1 VDADCVEMNPIFP
14 RGLPLLNI
22 QTNHAGEYYATDASS
37 ATSQAMTTILNCE
50 DEPIRIPGSI
60 QRHGF
65 MLLLDKRAEHVVAA
79 SENAEEFLAV
89 PLKLILGA
97 PVDTI
102 LEREVLAALRAGL
115 HSAETGSL
123 LTFLGS
129 FKMRDDLYSV
139 VTHGA
144 GDIRV
149 LEFERLD
156 HLVKP
161 ELMNSVITN
170 FVAALS
176 KLNGELELL
185 QAITRQVK
193 DLTGFDRVLLYR
205 FDQAGHGTV
214 LTEENNGTLPS
225 YLDLRF
231 PSTDIPQQ
239 ARELYILN
247 TVRIIPDATYLPSPL
262 RAVTHKT
269 VERLDLSMSL
279 LRSVSPIHLEYMRN
293 MGTLSSMS
301 ISIVCEGKLWGLIS
315 GHHAKP
321 HSVPYL
327 VRSAC
332 DLLTRIVSSQLTA
345 FRTAS
350 KLEKMMHFHEVH
362 RRMLTHMAAENDYV
376 AAIAS
381 QMSYLPQV
389 TDGDGAALI
398 IDGHCAMHGQT
409 PAEQDVRRLAKWMDA
424 QPELMLFETRNLKRE
439 IEWADRISDVAS
451 GWVAIRIS
459 DVRQAY
465 LMWFRPEVVKTV
477 NWAGEPPTLSDGQS
491 NGNREKSLHPR
502 ESFRKW
508 KEMVR
513 GHSAPWTEMEIESA
527 REFRN
532 ALVTIS
538 LKRAEEA
545 VELSEARFRQL
556 THALPSPIWTS
567 DDDGQ
572 LTYVNQ
578 MWRDQKLGERG
589 RWYEQVGLG
598 PEEEARCGQLWKT
611 AVAAGATFEAE
622 LRFHAASEDVERWN
636 LVRSIPFLRGDD
648 TRAGWVGTCTDL
660 TDRRDR
666 EAAVRMTEKLEL
678 TGRMTS
684 VIAHE
689 INNPL
694 EAITNVLY
702 LMGQQLQG
710 DASALNY
717 IEMVQYEIERISG
730 ITKQTLRWSKDS
742 IQHARSA
749 TAGELFE
756 DVVRLFA
763 AKIRNR
769 QITVTI
775 AGGESLRFHGV
786 LGQIRQVMANLVS
799 NALDAVPV
807 GGRVWLEAT
816 AGEGGLEIAVRDEG
830 HGMSEETQLE
840 LFRPFFSTKG
850 DLGNGLGLYISNEI
864 VERHGGRLTVEST
877 QGIGTTMRISLPDVA
892 AERSSSESDLA
903 TMH

>member
-1 VDADCVEMNPIFP
+1 MDADRIKMNTFSPSDS
-14 RGLPLLNI
+14 PLLNI
-22 QTNHAGEYYATDASS
+22 QQVHDGEYHAAGVSAATGDGLV
-37 ATSQAMTTILNCE
+37 TTLNCE

-65 MLLLDKRAEHVVAA
+65 MLLLDKQEEHVIGA
-79 SENAEEFLAV
+79 SENAEEFLAL

-97 PVDTI
+97 SVDTI
-102 LEREVLAALRAGL
+102 LAREVLAALRAGIR
-115 HSAETGSL
+115 SNEAGSQ

-129 FKMRDDLYSV
+129 FKMRDELHSV
-139 VTHGA
+139 VTHLV
-144 GDIRV
+144 GDLRV
-149 LEFERLD
+149 LEFERLE
-156 HLVKP
+156 HLVSP

-170 FVAALS
+170 FVATLS
-176 KLNGELELL
+176 KLNGETELL
-185 QAITRQVK
+185 QAIARQVR

-231 PSTDIPQQ
+231 PASDIPQQ
-239 ARELYILN
+239 ARELYVLN
-247 TVRIIPDATYLPSPL
+247 TVRIIPDATYVPSPL
-262 RAVTHKT
+262 RASAQKT
-269 VERLDLSMSL
+269 VEGLDLSMSL
-279 LRSVSPIHLEYMRN
+279 LRSVSPIHLQYMRN

-301 ISIVCEGKLWGLIS
+301 ISIVCDGKLWGLIS
-315 GHHAKP
+315 GHHAMP

-332 DLLTRIVSSQLTA
+332 DLLTRIVSSQLMA

-350 KLEKMMHFHEVH
+350 KLEKMMHFHGVH
-362 RRMLTHMAAENDYV
+362 RMMLTHMAAENDYV

-381 QMSYLPQV
+381 QMSYLAQV
-389 TDGDGAALI
+389 TDGEGAALV
-398 IDGHCAMHGQT
+398 IDGHCEMHGQT
-409 PAEQDVRRLAKWMDA
+409 PGEHAIHRLAAWMDA
-424 QPELMLFETRNLKRE
+424 QPDLMLFESRHLKRE
-439 IEWADRISDVAS
+439 IDWADEISDVAS
-451 GWVAIRIS
+451 GLLAIRIS
-459 DVRQAY
+459 DVRQSY
-465 LMWFRPEVVKTV
+465 LMWFRPEVVRTV

-491 NGNREKSLHPR
+491 NTDREKSLHPR
-502 ESFRKW
+502 ESFRIW

-513 GHSAPWTEMEIESA
+513 GRSAPWTEMEIESA

-532 ALVTIS
+532 ALVTIG

-556 THALPSPIWTS
+556 THALPSPVWTS

-578 MWRDQKLGERG
+578 KWRDQQLGERG
-589 RWYEQVGLG
+589 RWYEQVGLS
-598 PEEEARCGQLWKT
+598 PEEEARCDELWKT
-611 AVAAGATFEAE
+611 AVATGATFEAE
-622 LRFHAASEDVERWN
+622 LRFHTGSEAVERWN
-636 LVRSIPFLRGDD
+636 LVRSIPFLKADG
-648 TRAGWVGTCTDL
+648 TRAGWVGACTDL

-666 EAAVRMTEKLEL
+666 EAARRMAEKLAL

-702 LMGQQLQG
+702 LMGQEVKG
-710 DASALNY
+710 NASALNY
-717 IEMVQYEIERISG
+717 IEMAQYEIERISG

-742 IQHARSA
+742 TQHAEFA
-749 TAGELFE
+749 TAGELFD

-775 AGGESLRFHGV
+775 VGGESLRFHGV
-786 LGQIRQVMANLVS
+786 IGQIRQVMANLVS
-799 NALDAVPV
+799 NALDAVSV

-816 AGEGGLEIAVRDEG
+816 ANNGELEILVRDEG
-830 HGMSEETQLE
+830 EGMDEKTQRQ

-864 VERHGGRLTVEST
+864 VERHGGRLAVEST
-877 QGIGTTMRISLPDVA
+877 LGVGTTMRIRLPNAVADNLTSAPDV
-892 AERSSSESDLA
+892 D
-903 TMH
+903 

>member
-1 VDADCVEMNPIFP
+1 VDAAWDAGCLEMNTLFP
-14 RGLPLLNI
+14 HDSPLLNI
-22 QTNHAGEYYATDASS
+22 EQVHDGEYHAARATAV
-37 ATSQAMTTILNCE
+37 TGEPMITVVNCE

-65 MLLLDKRAEHVVAA
+65 MLLLDRREEHVVAA
-79 SENAEEFLAV
+79 SENAEGFLAL

-97 PVDTI
+97 SVDTI
-102 LEREVLAALRAGL
+102 LEREVLAALRAGIR
-115 HSAETGSL
+115 SNEAGSL

-129 FKMRDDLYSV
+129 FKMRDELYSV
-139 VTHGA
+139 VTHRV

-156 HLVKP
+156 HLVSP

-170 FVAALS
+170 FVATLS
-176 KLNGELELL
+176 KLNGETELL

-214 LTEENNGTLPS
+214 LAEENNGTLPS

-231 PSTDIPQQ
+231 PASDIPQQ
-239 ARELYILN
+239 ARELYVLN
-247 TVRIIPDATYLPSPL
+247 TVRIIPDAAYLPSPL
-262 RAVTHKT
+262 RATTQRT
-269 VERLDLSMSL
+269 VEGLDLSMSL

-293 MGTLSSMS
+293 MGTLASMS

-332 DLLTRIVSSQLTA
+332 DLLTRIVASQLMA

-350 KLEKMMHFHEVH
+350 KLEKMMHFHGVQ

-381 QMSYLPQV
+381 QMSYLAQV
-389 TDGDGAALI
+389 TDGGGAALI
-398 IDGHCAMHGQT
+398 IDGHCEMHGQT
-409 PAEQDVRRLAKWMDA
+409 PPEQVIHRLAAWMDA
-424 QPELMLFETRNLKRE
+424 QPELMLFESRHLKRE
-439 IEWADRISDVAS
+439 IEWADEISDVAS
-451 GWVAIRIS
+451 GLLAIRIS
-459 DVRQAY
+459 DVRQSY
-465 LMWFRPEVVKTV
+465 LMWFRPEVVSTV
-477 NWAGEPPTLSDGQS
+477 NWAGEPITLSDGQS
-491 NGNREKSLHPR
+491 NTDREKSLHPR
-502 ESFRKW
+502 ESFRIW

-513 GHSAPWTEMEIESA
+513 GRSAPWTEMEIESA

-556 THALPSPIWTS
+556 THALPSPVWTS
-567 DDDGQ
+567 DDDGR

-578 MWRDQKLGERG
+578 KWRDQRLGEQG
-589 RWYEQVGLG
+589 KWYENVGLG
-598 PEEEARCGQLWKT
+598 PEEETRCGQLWQT

-622 LRFHAASEDVERWN
+622 LQFHAGSEDVERWN
-636 LVRSIPFLRGDD
+636 LVRSIPFLRGDN

-666 EAAVRMTEKLEL
+666 EAALRMAEKLAL

-702 LMGQQLQG
+702 LMRQEVQG
-710 DASALNY
+710 NASARNY
-717 IEMVQYEIERISG
+717 LEMAQYEIERISG

-742 IQHARSA
+742 IQQAEFA
-749 TAGELFE
+749 TAGDLFD

-775 AGGESLRFHGV
+775 AGGASLRFHGV
-786 LGQIRQVMANLVS
+786 VGQIRQVMANLVS
-799 NALDAVPV
+799 NALDAVSV
-807 GGRVWLEAT
+807 GGRVWLDAT
-816 AGEGGLEIAVRDEG
+816 KGKDGLEIIVRDEG
-830 HGMSEETQLE
+830 EGMSEETQRQ
-840 LFRPFFSTKG
+840 LFHPFFSTKG

-864 VERHGGRLTVEST
+864 VERHGGRLAVEST
-877 QGIGTTMRISLPDVA
+877 LGIGTTMRISLPDVA
-892 AERSSSESDLA
+892 AEKLTSV
-903 TMH
+903 H

>member
-1 VDADCVEMNPIFP
+1 MDADRDRDWDADCIEMNTLFP
-14 RGLPLLNI
+14 HDPSLLNI
-22 QTNHAGEYYATDASS
+22 QQVHAGEYHAAAASS
-37 ATSQAMTTILNCE
+37 PTGEEMITILNCE

-65 MLLLDKRAEHVVAA
+65 MLLLDSREEHVVAA
-79 SENAEEFLAV
+79 SENAEEFLAL

-97 PVDTI
+97 SVDKI
-102 LEREVLAALRAGL
+102 LEREVLAALRAGMR
-115 HSAETGSL
+115 SGESGSL

-129 FKMRDDLYSV
+129 FKMRDELHSV
-139 VTHGA
+139 VTHRV
-144 GDIRV
+144 GDLRV

-156 HLVKP
+156 HLVSP

-170 FVAALS
+170 FVATLS
-176 KLNGELELL
+176 KLNGETELL

-231 PSTDIPQQ
+231 PSSDIPQQ
-239 ARELYILN
+239 ARELYVLN
-247 TVRIIPDATYLPSPL
+247 TVRIIPDATYVPSPL
-262 RAVTHKT
+262 RATTQPT
-269 VERLDLSMSL
+269 VEGLDLSMSL

-301 ISIVCEGKLWGLIS
+301 ISIVCDGKLWGLIS

-350 KLEKMMHFHEVH
+350 KLEKMMHFHGVH

-381 QMSYLPQV
+381 QMSYLAQV

-398 IDGHCAMHGQT
+398 IDGHCEMHGRT
-409 PAEQDVRRLAKWMDA
+409 PGEQAIHRLAAWMDA
-424 QPELMLFETRNLKRE
+424 QPELMLFESRHLKRE
-439 IEWADRISDVAS
+439 IEWADEISDVAS
-451 GWVAIRIS
+451 GLLAVRIS
-459 DVRQAY
+459 DVRQSY
-465 LMWFRPEVVKTV
+465 LMWFRPEVVRTV
-477 NWAGEPPTLSDGQS
+477 NWAGEPPARSDGQS
-491 NGNREKSLHPR
+491 NSNRAKSLHPR
-502 ESFRKW
+502 ESFKLW

-513 GHSAPWTEMEIESA
+513 GQSAPWTEMEIESA

-538 LKRAEEA
+538 LRRAEEA
-545 VELSEARFRQL
+545 AELSEARFRQL
-556 THALPSPIWTS
+556 THALPSPVWTS

-578 MWRDQKLGERG
+578 KWRDQRLGEQG
-589 RWYEQVGLG
+589 KWYERVGLA

-622 LRFHAASEDVERWN
+622 LRFHGGSEDVERWN
-636 LVRSIPFLRGDD
+636 LVRSIPFLRADD

-666 EAAVRMTEKLEL
+666 EAALRMAEKLAL

-702 LMGQQLQG
+702 LMGQEVRENP
-710 DASALNY
+710 SALNY
-717 IEMVQYEIERISG
+717 LQMAQHEIERISG

-742 IQHARSA
+742 IQQAEFG
-749 TAGELFE
+749 TAGELFD

-775 AGGESLRFHGV
+775 AGGESLRFYGV
-786 LGQIRQVMANLVS
+786 IGQIRQVLANVVS
-799 NALDAVPV
+799 NALDAVMV

-816 AGEGGLEIAVRDEG
+816 TGERGLEIVVRDEG
-830 HGMSEETQLE
+830 EGMSQETQRQ

-864 VERHGGRLTVEST
+864 VERHGGRLAVEST
-877 QGIGTTMRISLPDVA
+877 LGIGTTMRISLPDVGA
-892 AERSSSESDLA
+892 DGL
-903 TMH
+903 

>member
-1 VDADCVEMNPIFP
+1 MDAGCVEMKPLSS
-14 RGLPLLNI
+14 RDSPLLNI
-22 QTNHAGEYYATDASS
+22 QQVHAGEYYAAAAFS
-37 ATSQAMTTILNCE
+37 ATGEEVTTIFNCE
-50 DEPIRIPGSI
+50 DEPIRFPGSV

-65 MLLLDKRAEHVVAA
+65 MLLFDKRAEHVVAA
-79 SENAEEFLAV
+79 SENAEAFLAL

-97 PVDTI
+97 AVDSI

-115 HSAETGSL
+115 RSDETSSP

-139 VTHGA
+139 VTHRV

-156 HLVKP
+156 HLVSP

-170 FVAALS
+170 FVATLS
-176 KLNGELELL
+176 KLNGEMELL
-185 QAITRQVK
+185 QAITKQVK
-193 DLTGFDRVLLYR
+193 DLTGFERVLLYR
-205 FDQAGHGTV
+205 FDQEGHGTV
-214 LTEENNGTLPS
+214 LAEENSGVLPS

-231 PSTDIPQQ
+231 PASDIPRQ
-239 ARELYILN
+239 ARELYVLN
-247 TVRIIPDATYLPSPL
+247 TVRIIPDATYVPSPL
-262 RAVTHKT
+262 LAVTQKIA
-269 VERLDLSMSL
+269 ESLDLSMSL
-279 LRSVSPIHLEYMRN
+279 LRSVSPIHLQYMRN

-301 ISIVCEGKLWGLIS
+301 ISIVCDGKLWGLIS
-315 GHHAKP
+315 GHHSKP

-332 DLLTRIVSSQLTA
+332 DLLTRIVSSQLMA

-350 KLEKMMHFHEVH
+350 KLQKMMHFHGVH
-362 RRMLTHMAAENDYV
+362 RRMLTQMAAENDYV
-376 AAIAS
+376 AVISS
-381 QMSYLPQV
+381 QMSYLAQV
-389 TDGDGAALI
+389 TDGTGAALI
-398 IDGHCAMHGQT
+398 IDGHCVMHGQA
-409 PAEQDVRRLAKWMDA
+409 PGDEAIRRLAAWMDA
-424 QPELMLFETRNLKRE
+424 QPELMLFESRHLKRE
-439 IEWADRISDVAS
+439 IEWADEISDVAS
-451 GWVAIRIS
+451 GLLAIRIS
-459 DVRQAY
+459 DVRQSY
-465 LMWFRPEVVKTV
+465 LMWFRPEVVRTV
-477 NWAGEPPTLSDGQS
+477 DWAGEPPTLSDGQG
-491 NGNREKSLHPR
+491 NPNREKSLHPR
-502 ESFRKW
+502 ESFRIW
-508 KEMVR
+508 KETVR
-513 GHSAPWTEMEIESA
+513 GQSAPWTEMEIESA

-532 ALVTIS
+532 ALLTIS

-556 THALPSPIWTS
+556 THALPSPVWTS
-567 DDDGQ
+567 DDDGK

-578 MWRDQKLGERG
+578 KWRDQRLGERG
-589 RWYEQVGLG
+589 KWYQNVGLR
-598 PEEEARCGQLWKT
+598 PEEEARCGQLWQT
-611 AVAAGATFEAE
+611 AVADGATFEVE
-622 LRFHAASEDVERWN
+622 LRFHGASEDMERWN
-636 LVRSIPFLRGDD
+636 LVRAIPFLRVDE

-666 EAAVRMTEKLEL
+666 EAALRMAEKLAL

-702 LMGQQLQG
+702 LMGQQLQR

-717 IEMVQYEIERISG
+717 IEMAQYEVERISG
-730 ITKQTLRWSKDS
+730 ITKQTLRWSKES
-742 IQHARSA
+742 IQQAEFV
-749 TAGELFE
+749 TAGHLFD

-775 AGGESLRFHGV
+775 VGGESLRLHGV
-786 LGQIRQVMANLVS
+786 VGQLRQVMGNLVS
-799 NALDAVPV
+799 NALDAVSV

-816 AGEGGLEIAVRDEG
+816 SGEGELEITVRDEG
-830 HGMSEETQLE
+830 EGMSDETQRQ

-877 QGIGTTMRISLPDVA
+877 LGIGTTMRISLPDTN
-892 AERSSSESDLA
+892 AEKLTSDSDVGR
-903 TMH
+903 

>member
-1 VDADCVEMNPIFP
+1 MHSFFAQIAV
-14 RGLPLLNI
+14 I
-22 QTNHAGEYYATDASS
+22 QHPTSHDGEYDAAGAS
-37 ATSQAMTTILNCE
+37 ASPGEAMITISNCE

-65 MLLLDKRAEHVVAA
+65 MLLLDKREEHVVAA
-79 SENAEEFLAV
+79 SENTEEFLAL
-89 PLKLILGA
+89 PLRLILGA
-97 PVDTI
+97 SVDTI
-102 LEREVLAALRAGL
+102 LGREVLAALRAGTR
-115 HSAETGSL
+115 SDKTVS

-129 FKMRDDLYSV
+129 FKMRDELYSV
-139 VTHGA
+139 VTHRV

-156 HLVKP
+156 HLVSP
-161 ELMNSVITN
+161 ELTNSVITN
-170 FVAALS
+170 FVATLS
-176 KLNGELELL
+176 KLNGESELL

-205 FDQAGHGTV
+205 FDEAGHGTV
-214 LTEENNGTLPS
+214 LTEENNGKLPS

-231 PSTDIPQQ
+231 PASDIPQQ
-239 ARELYILN
+239 ARELYVLN
-247 TVRIIPDATYLPSPL
+247 SVRIIPDATYVPSPL
-262 RAVTHKT
+262 RGTTKST
-269 VERLDLSMSL
+269 VEGLDLSMSL

-293 MGTLSSMS
+293 MGTQSSMS
-301 ISIVCEGKLWGLIS
+301 ISIICDGKLWGLIS

-332 DLLTRIVSSQLTA
+332 DLLTRIVSSQLMA

-350 KLEKMMHFHEVH
+350 RLEKMMHFHGVH

-381 QMSYLPQV
+381 QMSYLAQV
-389 TDGDGAALI
+389 TDAVGVALI
-398 IDGHCAMHGQT
+398 IDGHCEMHGQT
-409 PAEQDVRRLAKWMDA
+409 PGEPAIRRLAAWMDA
-424 QPELMLFETRNLKRE
+424 QPELKFFESRHLKRE
-439 IEWADRISDVAS
+439 IEWADEIGDVAS
-451 GWVAIRIS
+451 GLLAIRIS
-459 DVRQAY
+459 DVRQSY
-465 LMWFRPEVVKTV
+465 LMWFRPEVVSTV

-491 NGNREKSLHPR
+491 KGNREKSLHPR
-502 ESFRKW
+502 ESFRIW
-508 KEMVR
+508 KEVVR
-513 GHSAPWTEMEIESA
+513 GRSAPWTEMEIESA

-532 ALVTIS
+532 ALVTIG

-556 THALPSPIWTS
+556 THALPSPVWTS

-578 MWRDQKLGERG
+578 KWRDQRLGERG

-598 PEEEARCGQLWKT
+598 AEEEARCGQLWMAAVT
-611 AVAAGATFEAE
+611 AGTRFEAE
-622 LRFHAASEDVERWN
+622 LRFHAGAEDVERWN
-636 LVRSIPFLRGDD
+636 LVRSIPFLRADG

-660 TDRRDR
+660 TDRRER
-666 EAAVRMTEKLEL
+666 EAALRMAEKLAL

-702 LMGQQLQG
+702 LVGQEVQG
-710 DASALNY
+710 NASALKY
-717 IEMVQYEIERISG
+717 IDMAQYELERISG

-742 IQHARSA
+742 IQQAEFA
-749 TAGELFE
+749 TAGALFE

-769 QITVTI
+769 HISVTI
-775 AGGESLRFHGV
+775 AGGESLRFYGV

-816 AGEGGLEIAVRDEG
+816 AGEGGLEIVVRDEG
-830 HGMSEETQLE
+830 EGMNEETQRQ

-864 VERHGGRLTVEST
+864 VERHGGRLAVEST
-877 QGIGTTMRISLPDVA
+877 LGVGTMMRITLPDVPR
-892 AERSSSESDLA
+892 EN
-903 TMH
+903 

>member
-1 VDADCVEMNPIFP
+1 MTVNMTQ
-14 RGLPLLNI
+14 R
-22 QTNHAGEYYATDASS
+22 ASTP
-37 ATSQAMTTILNCE
+37 TSEAMITRSNCE
-50 DEPIRIPGSI
+50 DEPIRIPGSV

-65 MLLLDKRAEHVVAA
+65 LLLLDNREKHVVAA
-79 SENAEEFLAV
+79 SENTEEFLAV
-89 PLKLILGA
+89 PLRLVLGA
-97 PVDTI
+97 LVDTI
-102 LEREVLAALRAGL
+102 LEREVLAALRAGTR
-115 HSAETGSL
+115 SDETGS

-129 FKMRDDLYSV
+129 FKMRDELYSV
-139 VTHGA
+139 VTHRI
-144 GDIRV
+144 GDLRV

-156 HLVKP
+156 HLVSP

-170 FVAALS
+170 FVATLS
-176 KLNGELELL
+176 KLNGENELL

-205 FDQAGHGTV
+205 FDEAGHGTV

-231 PSTDIPQQ
+231 PASDIPQQ

-247 TVRIIPDATYLPSPL
+247 TVRIIPDATYVPSPL
-262 RAVTHKT
+262 KATAQNT
-269 VERLDLSMSL
+269 VEGLDLSMSL
-279 LRSVSPIHLEYMRN
+279 LRSVSPVHLEYMRN
-293 MGTLSSMS
+293 MGTQSSMS
-301 ISIVCEGKLWGLIS
+301 ISIICDGKLWGLIS

-332 DLLTRIVSSQLTA
+332 DLLTRIVSSQLVA

-350 KLEKMMHFHEVH
+350 RLEKMMHFHGVH

-376 AAIAS
+376 EAIAS
-381 QMSYLPQV
+381 QLSYLAQV
-389 TDGDGAALI
+389 TDADGVALI
-398 IDGHCAMHGQT
+398 VDGRCETHGQT
-409 PAEQDVRRLAKWMDA
+409 PGEQAIRRIAAWMDA
-424 QPELMLFETRNLKRE
+424 QPELKFFESRHLKRQ
-439 IEWADRISDVAS
+439 IEWAEEFTGVAS
-451 GWVAIRIS
+451 GLLAIRIS
-459 DVRQAY
+459 DVRQSY

-477 NWAGEPPTLSDGQS
+477 NWAGEPPTFSDGQS

-502 ESFRKW
+502 ESFRLW

-513 GHSAPWTEMEIESA
+513 GRSAPWTEMEIESA

-532 ALVTIS
+532 ALVTIG

-556 THALPSPIWTS
+556 THALPSPVWTS

-578 MWRDQKLGERG
+578 RWRDQRLGERG

-598 PEEEARCGQLWKT
+598 AEEAARCAQLWKT
-611 AVAAGATFEAE
+611 AIAAGSTFEAE
-622 LRFHAASEDVERWN
+622 LRFHAGSKDAERWN

-660 TDRRDR
+660 TDRRER
-666 EAAVRMTEKLEL
+666 EAALRMAEKLAL

-694 EAITNVLY
+694 EAMTNVLY
-702 LMGQQLQG
+702 LVGQEVQG
-710 DASALNY
+710 NASAQNY
-717 IEMVQYEIERISG
+717 IKMAQYELERISG

-742 IQHARSA
+742 IQQAEAA
-749 TAGELFE
+749 TAGALFD

-769 QITVTI
+769 HITVTI
-775 AGGESLRFHGV
+775 VGGESLRFYGV
-786 LGQIRQVMANLVS
+786 IGQIRQVMANLVS

-807 GGRVWLEAT
+807 GGRVWLNAT
-816 AGEGGLEIAVRDEG
+816 TSEGGLEIVVRDEG
-830 HGMSEETQLE
+830 EGMSEETQRQ

-864 VERHGGRLTVEST
+864 VERHGGRLAVESAL
-877 QGIGTTMRISLPDVA
+877 GIGTTMRITLPDVA
-892 AERSSSESDLA
+892 RDN
-903 TMH
+903 

>member
-1 VDADCVEMNPIFP
+1 MNSLFSSDS
-14 RGLPLLNI
+14 PLLNI
-22 QTNHAGEYYATDASS
+22 QQVHDGEYHAAGASAVS
-37 ATSQAMTTILNCE
+37 RAPMTTVLNCE

-60 QRHGF
+60 QQHGF
-65 MLLLDKRAEHVVAA
+65 MLLLDRRGEHVVGT
-79 SENAEEFLAV
+79 SENAERFLAL

-97 PVDTI
+97 EVDTI
-102 LEREVLAALRAGL
+102 LEREMLAALRAGIR
-115 HSAETGSL
+115 SSETGSL

-129 FKMRDDLYSV
+129 FKIRDELFSV
-139 VTHGA
+139 VTHWVS
-144 GDIRV
+144 DVRV

-156 HLVKP
+156 RLVNP

-170 FVAALS
+170 FVATLG
-176 KLNGELELL
+176 KLNGETELL

-193 DLTGFDRVLLYR
+193 VLTGFDRVLLYR

-214 LTEENNGTLPS
+214 LAEDNNGTLPS

-231 PSTDIPQQ
+231 PASDIPRQ
-239 ARELYILN
+239 ARELYVSN
-247 TVRIIPDATYLPSPL
+247 TVRIIPDASYAPSPL
-262 RAVTHKT
+262 RAIAQAT
-269 VERLDLSMSL
+269 VEGLDLSMSL

-293 MGTLSSMS
+293 MDTLASMS
-301 ISIVCEGKLWGLIS
+301 ISIVCDGKLWGLIS

-332 DLLTRIVSSQLTA
+332 DLLTKIVASQLIA

-350 KLEKMMHFHEVH
+350 KLEKMMYFHGVH

-381 QMSYLPQV
+381 QMSYLAQV

-398 IDGHCAMHGQT
+398 IDGHCEMHGQT
-409 PAEQDVRRLAKWMDA
+409 PGEQAIHRLAAWMDA
-424 QPELMLFETRNLKRE
+424 QPELKLFESRHLKRE
-439 IEWADRISDVAS
+439 IEWADEISDVAC
-451 GWVAIRIS
+451 GLLAIRIS
-459 DVRQAY
+459 DVRQSY
-465 LMWFRPEVVKTV
+465 LMWFRPEVVSTV
-477 NWAGEPPTLSDGQS
+477 HWAGEPPALSDGQS

-502 ESFRKW
+502 ESFRIW

-513 GHSAPWTEMEIESA
+513 GQSAPWTEMEIESA

-545 VELSEARFRQL
+545 AEVSEARFRQL
-556 THALPSPIWTS
+556 THALPSPVWTS

-578 MWRDQKLGERG
+578 KWRDQRLGERG
-589 RWYEQVGLG
+589 RWYENVGLD
-598 PEEEARCGQLWKT
+598 PEEKARCGQLWKT
-611 AVAAGATFEAE
+611 AVAAGATFESE
-622 LRFHAASEDVERWN
+622 LRFHTDSEHVERWN
-636 LVRSIPFLRGDD
+636 LVRSIPFLGVDG

-666 EAAVRMTEKLEL
+666 EAALRMAEKLAL

-702 LMGQQLQG
+702 LMGQEVQG
-710 DASALNY
+710 NASALNY
-717 IEMVQYEIERISG
+717 LEMAQYEIERISG

-742 IQHARSA
+742 IEQAGFA
-749 TAGELFE
+749 TAGDLFD

-769 QITVTI
+769 QITLTI
-775 AGGESLRFHGV
+775 VGGHSLRIHGV
-786 LGQIRQVMANLVS
+786 IGQIRQVLANLVS
-799 NALDAVPV
+799 NALDAVSV
-807 GGRVWLEAT
+807 GGCVWLEAT
-816 AGEGGLEIAVRDEG
+816 SGEGELEISVRDEG
-830 HGMSEETQLE
+830 EGMSQETQRQ

-864 VERHGGRLTVEST
+864 VERHGGRLAVEST
-877 QGIGTTMRISLPDVA
+877 LGIGTTMRMRLPDVA
-892 AERSSSESDLA
+892 AAEKLA
-903 TMH
+903 SVD

>member
-1 VDADCVEMNPIFP
+1 MDADGIEMNTFFP
-14 RGLPLLNI
+14 RDSPPLNI
-22 QTNHAGEYYATDASS
+22 QQIHDGEYHAAGASVATREG
-37 ATSQAMTTILNCE
+37 MITTLNCE
-50 DEPIRIPGSI
+50 DEPIRIPGGI

-65 MLLLDKRAEHVVAA
+65 MLLLDKREEHVVAA
-79 SENAEEFLAV
+79 SENAEEFLAL

-97 PVDTI
+97 SVDMI
-102 LEREVLAALRAGL
+102 LEREVLAALRAGIR
-115 HSAETGSL
+115 SDETGSL
-123 LTFLGS
+123 LSFLGS
-129 FKMRDDLYSV
+129 FRMRDELHSV
-139 VTHGA
+139 VTHRV

-156 HLVKP
+156 HLVSP

-170 FVAALS
+170 FVATLS
-176 KLNGELELL
+176 KLNGETELL

-231 PSTDIPQQ
+231 PASDIPKQ
-239 ARELYILN
+239 ARELYVLN
-247 TVRIIPDATYLPSPL
+247 TVRIIPDATYVPSPL
-262 RAVTHKT
+262 RATTQKT
-269 VERLDLSMSL
+269 VEGLDLSMSL

-293 MGTLSSMS
+293 MGTLASMS
-301 ISIVCEGKLWGLIS
+301 ISIVCDGKLWGLIS

-332 DLLTRIVSSQLTA
+332 DLLTRIVSSQLMA

-350 KLEKMMHFHEVH
+350 KLEKRMHFHGVH
-362 RRMLTHMAAENDYV
+362 RKMLTHMAAENDYV

-381 QMSYLPQV
+381 QMSYLAQV

-398 IDGHCAMHGQT
+398 IDGHCEMHGQT
-409 PAEQDVRRLAKWMDA
+409 PGEQAIHRLAAWMAA
-424 QPELMLFETRNLKRE
+424 QPNLMLFESRHLKRE
-439 IEWADRISDVAS
+439 IEWADEISDAAS
-451 GWVAIRIS
+451 GLLVIRIS
-459 DVRQAY
+459 DVRQSY
-465 LMWFRPEVVKTV
+465 LMWFRPEVVRTV

-491 NGNREKSLHPR
+491 NSNREKTLHPR
-502 ESFRKW
+502 ESFNIW

-513 GHSAPWTEMEIESA
+513 GQSAPWTEMEIESA

-556 THALPSPIWTS
+556 THALPSPVWTS

-572 LTYVNQ
+572 LTYVNHK
-578 MWRDQKLGERG
+578 WREQKLGERG
-589 RWYEQVGLG
+589 RWYEKVGLG
-598 PEEEARCGQLWKT
+598 PEEEARCAQLWKT
-611 AVAAGATFEAE
+611 AVAAGTTFETE
-622 LRFHAASEDVERWN
+622 LLFHAGSEDGERWN
-636 LVRSIPFLRGDD
+636 LVRSIPFLRVDD

-666 EAAVRMTEKLEL
+666 EAALRMAEKLAL

-702 LMGQQLQG
+702 LMGQEVRG
-710 DASALNY
+710 NTSALNY
-717 IEMVQYEIERISG
+717 IEMAQYEIERISG

-742 IQHARSA
+742 IRQAEFA
-749 TAGELFE
+749 TAGELFD

-763 AKIRNR
+763 AKLRNR

-775 AGGESLRFHGV
+775 GRGESLRFYGV
-786 LGQIRQVMANLVS
+786 VGQIRQVMANLVS
-799 NALDAVPV
+799 NALDAVSA
-807 GGRVWLEAT
+807 GGRVWLDAT
-816 AGEGGLEIAVRDEG
+816 TGESGLEIVVRDEG
-830 HGMSEETQLE
+830 QGMSEETQRQ

-877 QGIGTTMRISLPDVA
+877 LGIGTTMRLTLPDIA
-892 AERSSSESDLA
+892 AEKLPSDSDGV
-903 TMH
+903 

>member
-1 VDADCVEMNPIFP
+1 MNTPFP
-14 RGLPLLNI
+14 PHSPLLNI
-22 QTNHAGEYYATDASS
+22 QQVHDGEYHGATASA
-37 ATSQAMTTILNCE
+37 ATGEEMVAILNCE
-50 DEPIRIPGSI
+50 DEPIRIPGAI
-60 QRHGF
+60 QQHGF
-65 MLLLDKRAEHVVAA
+65 MLLLDRRGEHVVAA
-79 SENAEEFLAV
+79 SENAEGFLAL

-97 PVDTI
+97 SVDTI
-102 LEREVLAALRAGL
+102 LEREVLAALRAGIR
-115 HSAETGSL
+115 SDETGSL

-129 FKMRDDLYSV
+129 FKMRDELHSVITHRVGDL
-139 VTHGA
+139 
-144 GDIRV
+144 RV

-156 HLVKP
+156 HLVSP

-170 FVAALS
+170 FVATLS
-176 KLNGELELL
+176 TLKSETELL

-231 PSTDIPQQ
+231 PATDIPRQ
-239 ARELYILN
+239 ARELYVLN
-247 TVRIIPDATYLPSPL
+247 TVRIIPDATYAPSPL
-262 RAVTHKT
+262 RASAQKT
-269 VERLDLSMSL
+269 VEGLDLSLSL

-301 ISIVCEGKLWGLIS
+301 ISIVCDGKLWGLIS
-315 GHHAKP
+315 GHHATP

-332 DLLTRIVSSQLTA
+332 DLLTRIVASQLMA

-350 KLEKMMHFHEVH
+350 KLEKMMHFHGVH

-376 AAIAS
+376 AALAS
-381 QMSYLPQV
+381 QMSDLTQV
-389 TDGDGAALI
+389 TDGTGAALI
-398 IDGHCAMHGQT
+398 IDGHCEMQGET
-409 PAEQDVRRLAKWMDA
+409 PGEQAIQRLAAWMDA
-424 QPELMLFETRNLKRE
+424 QPALMLFESGHLKRE
-439 IEWADRISDVAS
+439 IEWADEISNVAC
-451 GWVAIRIS
+451 GLLAVRIS
-459 DVRQAY
+459 DVRQSY
-465 LMWFRPEVVKTV
+465 LMWFRPEVVSTV
-477 NWAGEPPTLSDGQS
+477 NWAGEPPALSDGES
-491 NGNREKSLHPR
+491 KGNGEKSLHPR
-502 ESFRKW
+502 ESFKIW
-508 KEMVR
+508 KQMVR
-513 GHSAPWTEMEIESA
+513 GQSAPWTEMEIESA

-556 THALPSPIWTS
+556 THALPSPVWTS

-578 MWRDQKLGERG
+578 KWRDQRLGDRG
-589 RWYEQVGLG
+589 RWYENVGLA
-598 PEEEARCGQLWKT
+598 PEEEARCDQLWKT
-611 AVAAGATFEAE
+611 AVAAGVTFEAE
-622 LRFHAASEDVERWN
+622 LRFHAGSEEVERWN
-636 LVRSIPFLRGDD
+636 LVRSIPFLRADD

-666 EAAVRMTEKLEL
+666 EAALRMAEKLAL

-702 LMGQQLQG
+702 LMGQEVQG
-710 DASALNY
+710 NASALNY
-717 IEMVQYEIERISG
+717 LEMAQFEIERISG

-742 IQHARSA
+742 IQQAEFA
-749 TAGELFE
+749 TAGDLFE
-756 DVVRLFA
+756 EVVRLFA

-775 AGGESLRFHGV
+775 VGGENLRFYAV
-786 LGQIRQVMANLVS
+786 IGQIRQVMANLLS
-799 NALDAVPV
+799 NALDAVPA

-816 AGEGGLEIAVRDEG
+816 TSEGELEIMVRDEG
-830 HGMSEETQLE
+830 EGMSEETQRQ

-864 VERHGGRLTVEST
+864 VERHGGRLAVEST
-877 QGIGTTMRISLPDVA
+877 LGIGTTMRISLPDVA
-892 AERSSSESDLA
+892 PEELKGRWRPPEVDRPGPID
-903 TMH
+903 

>member
-1 VDADCVEMNPIFP
+1 
-14 RGLPLLNI
+14 
-22 QTNHAGEYYATDASS
+22 
-37 ATSQAMTTILNCE
+37 MTTIVNCE

-65 MLLLDKRAEHVVAA
+65 MLLLDKRAEHVVGA
-79 SENAEEFLAV
+79 SENAEEFQAL

-97 PVDTI
+97 AVDTI
-102 LEREVLAALRAGL
+102 LEREVLAALQAGIR
-115 HSAETGSL
+115 SDETGSL

-129 FKMRDDLYSV
+129 FKMRDELHSV
-139 VTHGA
+139 VTHRV

-156 HLVKP
+156 HLVSP

-170 FVAALS
+170 FVATLS
-176 KLNGELELL
+176 KLNGETELL

-231 PSTDIPQQ
+231 PASDIPQQ
-239 ARELYILN
+239 ARELYVLN
-247 TVRIIPDATYLPSPL
+247 SVRIIPDATYVPSPL
-262 RAVTHKT
+262 RATTQET
-269 VERLDLSMSL
+269 VEGLDLSMSL

-293 MGTLSSMS
+293 MGTQASMS
-301 ISIVCEGKLWGLIS
+301 ISIICDGKLWGLIS

-332 DLLTRIVSSQLTA
+332 DLLTRIVSSQLMA

-350 KLEKMMHFHEVH
+350 KLEKMVHFHDVH

-381 QMSYLPQV
+381 QMNYLAQV
-389 TDGDGAALI
+389 TDGDGAAII
-398 IDGHCAMHGQT
+398 IDGHCEMYGQT
-409 PAEQDVRRLAKWMDA
+409 PPEQAIHKLATWMDA
-424 QPELMLFETRNLKRE
+424 QPELMLFQSQHLKRD
-439 IEWADRISDVAS
+439 IEWADEISDVAS
-451 GWVAIRIS
+451 GLLAIRIS
-459 DVRQAY
+459 DVRQSY
-465 LMWFRPEVVKTV
+465 LMWFRPEVVRTV
-477 NWAGEPPTLSDGQS
+477 NWAGEPPTLGES
-491 NGNREKSLHPR
+491 NSNREKNLHPR
-502 ESFRKW
+502 ESFRIW

-513 GHSAPWTEMEIESA
+513 GRSASWTEMEIESA

-556 THALPSPIWTS
+556 THALPSPVWTS
-567 DDDGQ
+567 DDDGH

-578 MWRDQKLGERG
+578 KWRDQKLGERG

-598 PEEEARCGQLWKT
+598 PDEEARCGELWKA
-611 AVAAGATFEAE
+611 AVAVGVTFEAE
-622 LRFHAASEDVERWN
+622 LLFHAGSDNVERWN
-636 LVRSIPFLRGDD
+636 LVRSIPFLRADD
-648 TRAGWVGTCTDL
+648 TRAGWVGACTDL
-660 TDRRDR
+660 TDRRER
-666 EAAVRMTEKLEL
+666 EAALRMAEKLAL

-694 EAITNVLY
+694 EALTNVLY
-702 LMGQQLQG
+702 LVGQEVRG
-710 DASALNY
+710 NSSALNY
-717 IEMVQYEIERISG
+717 IEMAQYELERISG

-742 IQHARSA
+742 SPQADVASA
-749 TAGELFE
+749 GDLFN

-769 QITVTI
+769 HITVTI
-775 AGGESLRFHGV
+775 VGGESLRFHGV
-786 LGQIRQVMANLVS
+786 VGQIRQVMANLVS
-799 NALDAVPV
+799 NALDAVSV

-816 AGEGGLEIAVRDEG
+816 NGGRGLEIVVRDEG
-830 HGMSEETQLE
+830 EGMSEETQRQ

-864 VERHGGRLTVEST
+864 VERHGGRLEVESAL
-877 QGIGTTMRISLPDVA
+877 GIGTTMRITLPDVP
-892 AERSSSESDLA
+892 RDK
-903 TMH
+903 

>member
-1 VDADCVEMNPIFP
+1 MNTPFP
-14 RGLPLLNI
+14 LRPPLLNI
-22 QTNHAGEYYATDASS
+22 QQVHGGEYHGAGTSAATGEE
-37 ATSQAMTTILNCE
+37 MLTILNCE
-50 DEPIRIPGSI
+50 DEPIRIPGAV

-65 MLLLDKRAEHVVAA
+65 LLLLDKRGEHIVAA
-79 SENAEEFLAV
+79 SENAEGFLAL

-97 PVDTI
+97 SVDTI
-102 LEREVLAALRAGL
+102 LPREVLAALRAGIR
-115 HSAETGSL
+115 SDENGSP

-129 FKMRDDLYSV
+129 FKMRDELHSV
-139 VTHGA
+139 VTHRVS
-144 GDIRV
+144 DLRV

-156 HLVKP
+156 HLVSP

-170 FVAALS
+170 FVATLS
-176 KLNGELELL
+176 TLKSETELL

-231 PSTDIPQQ
+231 PATDIPRQ
-239 ARELYILN
+239 ARELYVLN
-247 TVRIIPDATYLPSPL
+247 TVRIIPDATYVPSRL
-262 RAVTHKT
+262 RATAQES
-269 VERLDLSMSL
+269 VEGLDLSLSL
-279 LRSVSPIHLEYMRN
+279 LRSVSPVHLEYMRN

-301 ISIVCEGKLWGLIS
+301 ISIVCDGKLWGLIS
-315 GHHAKP
+315 GHHATP

-332 DLLTRIVSSQLTA
+332 DLLTRIVASQLMA
-345 FRTAS
+345 FRTGS
-350 KLEKMMHFHEVH
+350 KLEKMMHFHTVH

-376 AAIAS
+376 AALVS
-381 QMSYLPQV
+381 QMSDLAQV
-389 TDGDGAALI
+389 TDGNGAALI
-398 IDGHCAMHGQT
+398 IDGQCEMHGQT
-409 PAEQDVRRLAKWMDA
+409 PGEQAIRRLAAWMDA
-424 QPELMLFETRNLKRE
+424 QPALMLFESGHLKRE
-439 IEWADRISDVAS
+439 IEWADEISDVSS
-451 GWVAIRIS
+451 GLLAVKIS
-459 DVRQAY
+459 DVRQSY
-465 LMWFRPEVVKTV
+465 LMWFRPEVVSTV
-477 NWAGEPPTLSDGQS
+477 DWAGEPPGLSDGEN
-491 NGNREKSLHPR
+491 NGSREKSLHPR
-502 ESFRKW
+502 ESFKVW
-508 KEMVR
+508 KQLVR
-513 GHSAPWTEMEIESA
+513 GQSAPWTEMEIESA

-556 THALPSPIWTS
+556 THALPSPVWIS

-572 LTYVNQ
+572 LSYVNQ
-578 MWRDQKLGERG
+578 KWRDQRLGERG
-589 RWYEQVGLG
+589 RWYENVGLT

-622 LRFHAASEDVERWN
+622 LRFHAGSEDVERWN
-636 LVRSIPFLRGDD
+636 LVRSIPFLRADD

-666 EAAVRMTEKLEL
+666 EAALRMAEKLAL

-702 LMGQQLQG
+702 LMGQEVQG
-710 DASALNY
+710 NASALNY
-717 IEMVQYEIERISG
+717 LEMAQFEIERISG
-730 ITKQTLRWSKDS
+730 ITKQTLRWSKDN
-742 IQHARSA
+742 IQQAEFA
-749 TAGELFE
+749 TAGDLFE

-775 AGGESLRFHGV
+775 VGGENLRFYAV
-786 LGQIRQVMANLVS
+786 IGQIRQVMANLVS

-816 AGEGGLEIAVRDEG
+816 TGEGELQIAVRDEG
-830 HGMSEETQLE
+830 EGMSEETKRQ

-864 VERHGGRLTVEST
+864 VERHGGRLAVESAL
-877 QGIGTTMRISLPDVA
+877 GIGTTMRISLPDVA
-892 AERSSSESDLA
+892 AEKLTSD
-903 TMH
+903 

>member
-1 VDADCVEMNPIFP
+1 MHSFFAQIAV
-14 RGLPLLNI
+14 I
-22 QTNHAGEYYATDASS
+22 QHPTSHDGEYDAAGAS
-37 ATSQAMTTILNCE
+37 ASPGEAMITISNCE

-65 MLLLDKRAEHVVAA
+65 MLLLDKREEHVVAA
-79 SENAEEFLAV
+79 SENTEEFLAL
-89 PLKLILGA
+89 PLRLILGA
-97 PVDTI
+97 SVDTI
-102 LEREVLAALRAGL
+102 LGREVLAALRAGTR
-115 HSAETGSL
+115 SDKTVS

-129 FKMRDDLYSV
+129 FKMRDELYSV
-139 VTHGA
+139 VTHRV

-156 HLVKP
+156 HLVSP
-161 ELMNSVITN
+161 ELTNSVITN
-170 FVAALS
+170 FVATLS
-176 KLNGELELL
+176 KLNGESELL

-205 FDQAGHGTV
+205 FDEAGHGTV
-214 LTEENNGTLPS
+214 LTEENNGKLPS

-231 PSTDIPQQ
+231 PASDIPQQ
-239 ARELYILN
+239 ARELYVLN
-247 TVRIIPDATYLPSPL
+247 SVRIIPDATYVPSPL
-262 RAVTHKT
+262 RGTTKST
-269 VERLDLSMSL
+269 VEGLDLSMSL

-293 MGTLSSMS
+293 MGTQSSMS
-301 ISIVCEGKLWGLIS
+301 ISIICDGKLWGLIS

-332 DLLTRIVSSQLTA
+332 DLLTRIVSSQLMA

-350 KLEKMMHFHEVH
+350 RLEKMMHFHGVH

-381 QMSYLPQV
+381 QMSYLAQV
-389 TDGDGAALI
+389 TDAVGVALI
-398 IDGHCAMHGQT
+398 INGHCEMHGQT
-409 PAEQDVRRLAKWMDA
+409 PGEPAIRRLAAWMDA
-424 QPELMLFETRNLKRE
+424 QPELKFFESRHLKRE
-439 IEWADRISDVAS
+439 IEWADEIGDVAS
-451 GWVAIRIS
+451 GLLAIRIS
-459 DVRQAY
+459 DVRQSY
-465 LMWFRPEVVKTV
+465 LMWFRPEVVSTV

-491 NGNREKSLHPR
+491 KGNREKSLHPR
-502 ESFRKW
+502 ESFRIW
-508 KEMVR
+508 KEVVR
-513 GHSAPWTEMEIESA
+513 GRSAPWTEMEIESA

-532 ALVTIS
+532 ALVTIG

-556 THALPSPIWTS
+556 THALPSPVWTS

-578 MWRDQKLGERG
+578 KWRDQRLGERG

-598 PEEEARCGQLWKT
+598 AEEEARCGQLWMAAVT
-611 AVAAGATFEAE
+611 AGTRFEAE
-622 LRFHAASEDVERWN
+622 LRFHAGAEDVERWN
-636 LVRSIPFLRGDD
+636 LVRSIPFLRADG

-660 TDRRDR
+660 TDRRER
-666 EAAVRMTEKLEL
+666 EAALRMAEKLAL

-702 LMGQQLQG
+702 LVGQEVQG
-710 DASALNY
+710 NASALKY
-717 IEMVQYEIERISG
+717 IDMAQYELERISG

-742 IQHARSA
+742 IQQAEFA
-749 TAGELFE
+749 TAGALFE

-769 QITVTI
+769 HISVTI
-775 AGGESLRFHGV
+775 AGGESLRFYGV

-816 AGEGGLEIAVRDEG
+816 AGEGGLEIVVRDEG
-830 HGMSEETQLE
+830 EGMNEETQRQ

-864 VERHGGRLTVEST
+864 VERHGGRLAVEST
-877 QGIGTTMRISLPDVA
+877 LGVGTMMRITLPDVPR
-892 AERSSSESDLA
+892 EN
-903 TMH
+903 